1 MQDMVPFSLLMT
13 REKEVQIDLLNSNVH
28 GLKSSMQVTESPRNK
43 QNQ

>member
-13 REKEVQIDLLNSNVH
+13 REKEVQVDLPGPNVH
-28 GLKSSMQVTESPRNK
+28 GLKSSIQVTESPRNK